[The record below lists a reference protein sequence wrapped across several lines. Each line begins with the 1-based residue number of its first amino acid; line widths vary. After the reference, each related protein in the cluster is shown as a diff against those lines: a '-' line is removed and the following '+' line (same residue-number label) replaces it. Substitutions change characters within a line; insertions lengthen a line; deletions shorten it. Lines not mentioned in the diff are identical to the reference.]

1 MEYKPLNEINAN
13 DFSLDIF
20 NSNEPLVIRG
30 IASDWPLVKRSGEDI
45 QKISE
50 YLLCYYENDRIIA
63 FASKPEFGNKFT
75 YGSNDNQMSF
85 EQLESTLDLVL
96 ETISE
101 SSKLDNPGTVYMGS
115 TTLDYV
121 LPGFDKDNN
130 LFMGEA
136 SPLKSIWVGNKTIVP
151 PHYDVPDNI
160 AFVCA
165 GTRKFT
171 LFPPSQLKNMY
182 VGPLEHT
189 PAGQPISLVDIDNPD
204 LTKFPKFEE
213 AMAYGLSAEL
223 GPGDGIFIP
232 SLWWHQVESF
242 GDLNILI
249 NYWWRDFPSFM
260 GNPMDALM
268 HSILSKE
275 TYPIIKKKIGQICF
289 NIMFLKILI
298 KILNIFHLI

>member
-13 DFSLDIF
+13 DFSFDIF

-30 IASDWPLVKRSGEDI
+30 IASDWPLVKRASEDI

-160 AFVCA
+160 AFVFV
-165 GTRKFT
+165 GTRRFT
-171 LFPPSQLKNMY
+171 
-182 VGPLEHT
+182 
-189 PAGQPISLVDIDNPD
+189 
-204 LTKFPKFEE
+204 
-213 AMAYGLSAEL
+213 
-223 GPGDGIFIP
+223 
-232 SLWWHQVESF
+232 
-242 GDLNILI
+242 
-249 NYWWRDFPSFM
+249 
-260 GNPMDALM
+260 
-268 HSILSKE
+268 
-275 TYPIIKKKIGQICF
+275 
-289 NIMFLKILI
+289 
-298 KILNIFHLI
+298 